1 MHYLLIVIYIF
12 NEKHMTTELNTYWNT
27 IWDVQNQKA
36 WLTLDI
42 ANLERQLM
50 ETELFKQIQEK
61 KMQLRE
67 VEKQE
72 EEIKQNILSWMM
84 QNSLKSL
91 EFTFQKF
98 TIKKNP
104 WTLIIENIDEIP
116 EEFKKEK
123 TEVVVDKKAIKEQI
137 NNGADVPWCNIQ
149 YSYSLL
155 ITPKK

>member
-1 MHYLLIVIYIF
+1 
-12 NEKHMTTELNTYWNT
+12 MTTDLNTYGNT
-27 IWDVQNQKA
+27 IWDVQNEKA

-50 ETELFKQIQEK
+50 ETELYKQIQEK

-104 WTLIIENIDEIP
+104 WTLVIENIDEIP
-116 EEFKKEK
+116 EEYKKEK
-123 TEVVVDKKAIKEQI
+123 KRK
-137 NNGADVPWCNIQ
+137 
-149 YSYSLL
+149 
-155 ITPKK
+155 